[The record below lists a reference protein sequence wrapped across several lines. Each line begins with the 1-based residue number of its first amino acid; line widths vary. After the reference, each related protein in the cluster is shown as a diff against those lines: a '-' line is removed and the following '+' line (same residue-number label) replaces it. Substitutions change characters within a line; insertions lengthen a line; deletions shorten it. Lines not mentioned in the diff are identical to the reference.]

1 MKNLIRCTRFMV
13 LYGFLLYAFSCVLY
27 AQNPSKHFKDIFERE
42 TSQNRQES
50 QYGKFRYIT
59 NLSFFPDT
67 LPLWFFNPP
76 QSDRESV
83 YAIGISDPD
92 LSPREAFHQAYGR
105 AMVMA
110 VLYNAPRIEYYRDAF
125 TSAGDEN
132 PQQGYRHRFD
142 TYFRITS
149 TEVADSSQFWLIDN
163 HLTRYNESIVLIG
176 YTPQTTS
183 TVENQT
189 SGISATASVLYIEA
203 HINDVYEP
211 QASFDLSSGIL
222 FNGEMTAN
230 SEFNC
235 TRKGNRTS
243 TLSIHNGKRN
253 NFPMFV
259 YRYSNPMAEPYTMPL
274 VSYHGLWGLF
284 LPQLLEHLTL
294 TTEQTNLH
302 IRTLEEQT
310 QPRIQDITREV
321 AALTARIHLQRVDFN
336 ADKILFETSLEKIR

>member
-1 MKNLIRCTRFMV
+1 MKNLIRCTRFM
-13 LYGFLLYAFSCVLY
+13 LLSGFLLYAFTCALH
-27 AQNPSKHFKDIFERE
+27 AQNPSKHFRNTFERE

-50 QYGKFRYIT
+50 QYGKFRNIT

-67 LPLWFFNPP
+67 LPLWFFQPP
-76 QSDRESV
+76 QSDQESV

-92 LSPREAFHQAYGR
+92 LPPREAFRQAYGR

-110 VLYNAPRIEYYRDAF
+110 VLYNAPRIEYFRDVF
-125 TSAGDEN
+125 TSARNEI

-149 TEVADSSQFWLIDN
+149 TEEADSSHFWLIDN
-163 HLTRYNESIVLIG
+163 HITRYNESIVLIG
-176 YTPQTTS
+176 YTPKTTS
-183 TVENQT
+183 AGKEQT

-203 HINDVYEP
+203 HIDNVSEP

-222 FNGEMTAN
+222 FNGATPAN

-235 TRKGNRTS
+235 TRKGNRSS
-243 TLSIHNGKRN
+243 TVSIHNGKRN

-259 YRYSNPMAEPYTMPL
+259 YRYSNPMSAPFTMPL
-274 VSYHGLWGLF
+274 VSYHGLWGIF

-310 QPRIQDITREV
+310 QPRVQDITREV
-321 AALTARIHLQRVDFN
+321 AALTARIHLQKIDFKP
-336 ADKILFETSLEKIR
+336 DKILFETYLEKIR